1 MNYKNHVN
9 IYIHTN
15 GFKSKILLLLVSRKT
30 SLLFLILF
38 NPNLKLSLKI
48 LYTKKK
54 NKITHNNCQ
63 VELYPLLV
71 PSSPSEIHILRPTTE
86 QQREGKKEWRQVGES
101 QWTKADATISGS
113 TSASACLVAVS
124 PRIVLSSVKTISNV
138 STTPKRYTPFQNPM
152 PLPCFHFYY

>member
-1 MNYKNHVN
+1 MYIILSLFVIKGKKINSLVVVVLQYTLTCNNVNYKNHVN
-9 IYIHTN
+9 IYIHTPDSQKKYTYTHTN

-101 QWTKADATISGS
+101 Q
-113 TSASACLVAVS
+113 
-124 PRIVLSSVKTISNV
+124 
-138 STTPKRYTPFQNPM
+138 
-152 PLPCFHFYY
+152 